1 MKMKVLLGFYLWVM
15 LVVVVTGTAFML
27 PAFSTI
33 STSSSTPARCA
44 GLIWLASLKENLP
57 LLFLVQVGNSCLDP
71 WAALDVVVPFAS
83 HIHKIGA
90 ASIDLRA
97 QIFKIPLFRTFL
109 QHKEWELCAK
119 ENIKRLEPRPTQTLP
134 RSFKQALRHM
144 KNENGR
150 FGVGQNSLWL
160 LISLCHG
167 VLNLAVWLLVQLEP
181 DMNYPM
187 MGSRMKGAR
196 SIRKLELGS
205 YKPSTEQRK
214 SNPGNL
220 NLEDYHPID
229 PSPSSRAAITSGPIE
244 HGTPIIPYIPN
255 VPPPCPPKQDGG
267 SSPPV

>member
-1 MKMKVLLGFYLWVM
+1 M

-33 STSSSTPARCA
+33 S
-44 GLIWLASLKENLP
+44 ILP
-57 LLFLVQVGNSCLDP
+57 LRLVGSNLLLLQ
-71 WAALDVVVPFAS
+71 DVVVPFAS

-109 QHKEWELCAK
+109 QHKEWEFCAK

-134 RSFKQALRHM
+134 HSFKQALRHM

-181 DMNYPM
+181 VNPDMNSPM

-205 YKPSTEQRK
+205 YKPTTEQRK